1 MSSPKPSHMTPG
13 AYRALGSVAG
23 LIGLSAS
30 TVATWFFI
38 LGLLQTERD
47 ETARQALIA
56 ASVLLTVGQLAA
68 FGIAAAL
75 PRDVLRGVR
84 AVLLS
89 LGAAL
94 FIFEVG
100 SMAITQLALVQSAD
114 ATKSAA
120 GARIEELQAA
130 ISNRRAVAAGRR
142 ELAAT
147 QAQAQAITAAARTLR
162 QADDAEATIAP
173 LAAELQQLQAA
184 RRPTLTSLLGADH
197 TALYATLRAAL
208 IGLVGLVFMS
218 AAGAL
223 FRTAR
228 DAQAAPAVAEL
239 TPTSKG
245 APAAVRLV
253 DQARAAAA
261 AWISP
266 APATALANSVPAG
279 TTSEVTSAP
288 VAPAPG
294 ETLHEHR
301 RLHALP
307 NGHGQRRR
315 RRSTDHPNSR
325 TNAERR
331 AA

>member
-1 MSSPKPSHMTPG
+1 MSDPKPSHMTPG
-13 AYRALGSVAG
+13 AYRALGSAAG

-56 ASVLLTVGQLAA
+56 AGVLLTIGQLAA

-75 PRDVLRGVR
+75 PRDVLRCLR

-100 SMAITQLALVQSAD
+100 SMAVTQLALVQSAD
-114 ATKSAA
+114 ATEAAA

-142 ELAAT
+142 ELATT
-147 QAQAQAITAAARTLR
+147 QAQAQAITAAARSLR

-184 RRPTLTSLLGADH
+184 RRPTLTTLLGTDH

-228 DAQAAPAVAEL
+228 EARAAPAVAEL
-239 TPTSKG
+239 WAADTRISATA
-245 APAAVRLV
+245 APAAVL
-253 DQARAAAA
+253 AGGITAA
-261 AWISP
+261 P
-266 APATALANSVPAG
+266 ELKTAHAGALLGEVP
-279 TTSEVTSAP
+279 EP
-288 VAPAPG
+288 
-294 ETLHEHR
+294 HR
-301 RLHALP
+301 RLHEP
-307 NGHGQRRR
+307 SSSPGVRRR
-315 RRSTDHPNSR
+315 ARDRPQPYRR
-325 TNAERR
+325 
-331 AA
+331 